1 MEATADA
8 NLPQR
13 VGRYDVL
20 GRLETGGMAEIL
32 LGQLR
37 GPSGFEAP
45 VVIKRILPHLA
56 RDPSFEKMFLDEARI
71 AAGVR
76 HPNVVHVHELGREND
91 DLFLVMEY
99 LEGEPVMGVLR
110 RAASRGIRVDPMVS
124 AHVLAETAAGL
135 HAAHELKDPDGELR
149 NVVHRDVSP
158 SNIFVTYEGHVKI
171 LDFGIAKAADRMTKT
186 DAGLIKGKFAY
197 MSPEQCRGEPLDRRS
212 DVFGLGI
219 VLYEM
224 LTGRR
229 LFQRRTQAATIRA
242 VLEHEIAPPSELAP
256 GIPEELER
264 ICMKALSRSRRRRYP
279 TAAQMRSDLKK
290 VLAGAYEDGSP
301 EERLYDLMQRLF
313 TDRIEQKGEM
323 LRRVERGE
331 EVGVLPPTMA
341 DIEIELPNAESVAAG
356 QMTSGVMRRTT
367 TGTATRRWALAGA
380 ISGVVALAA
389 AIFLGVSVFG
399 GEDATPQPSPETAP
413 AVAAEAPGVV
423 SVAVASLPAGAEVV
437 VDGEV
442 RGVTP
447 TTLVLDRRATPV
459 DVELRAEG
467 YITGTERLIPDV
479 DQRLR
484 VTLAPAPPPIALT
497 EGEAEEEAASA
508 ADQTPTMAAP
518 MRRRR
523 SMRGMTAAMTSGDR
537 DFRRWD

>member
-1 MEATADA
+1 MEATAEA

-76 HPNVVHVHELGREND
+76 HPNVVHVHELGQEND

-99 LEGEPVMGVLR
+99 LEGEPVMGILR
-110 RAASRGIRVDPMVS
+110 RAASRGIRVDPMVC
-124 AHVLAETAAGL
+124 AHVIAETSAGL

-158 SNIFVTYEGHVKI
+158 SNVFITYDGHVKI

-242 VLEHEIAPPSELAP
+242 VLEHEIAPPSEFAP
-256 GIPEELER
+256 DIPEELER
-264 ICMKALSRSRRRRYP
+264 ICLKALSRSRRRRYP
-279 TAAQMRSDLKK
+279 TAAQMRADLKK

-301 EERLYDLMQRLF
+301 EERLHDLMQRLF
-313 TDRIEQKGEM
+313 SDRIEEKGEM

-331 EVGVLPPTMA
+331 QVGVLPPTMA
-341 DIEIELPNAESVAAG
+341 DIEIELPNAESVVA
-356 QMTSGVMRRTT
+356 QMTSGVMLRS
-367 TGTATRRWALAGA
+367 GTSSATRRWAFAGA
-380 ISGVVALAA
+380 LSGAVALAA
-389 AIFLGVSVFG
+389 AIALSFMFFG
-399 GEDATPQPSPETAP
+399 TGDDEDGESTAAGGATETTAP
-413 AVAAEAPGVV
+413 APSTVSV
-423 SVAVASLPAGAEVV
+423 SVASIPSGAEVV
-437 VDGEV
+437 VGGDV

-447 TTLVLDRRATPV
+447 TTLMLDRSATPI
-459 DVELRAEG
+459 DIELRADG
-467 YITGTERLIPDV
+467 RVTSTERLIPDV

-484 VTLAPAPPPIALT
+484 VTLEEEPPPIAPPV
-497 EGEAEEEAASA
+497 AEEEEEP
-508 ADQTPTMAAP
+508 TPTP
-518 MRRRR
+518 QMRRRPR
-523 SMRGMTAAMTSGDR
+523 MRGMSSAMSSGDR

>member
-1 MEATADA
+1 MEASAEA

-32 LGQLR
+32 LGQLS

-56 RDPSFEKMFLDEARI
+56 RDPMFVKMFLDEARI

-76 HPNVVHVHELGREND
+76 HPNVVHVHELGREED

-99 LEGEPVMGVLR
+99 LEGEPVIGMLR
-110 RAASRGIRVDPMVS
+110 RAASRGIRVDAMVC
-124 AHVLAETAAGL
+124 AHVIAETSAGL
-135 HAAHELKDPDGELR
+135 HAAHELKDPEGELR
-149 NVVHRDVSP
+149 EVVHRDVSP
-158 SNIFVTYEGHVKI
+158 SNVFITYDGHVKI

-186 DAGLIKGKFAY
+186 DAGQIKGKFAY
-197 MSPEQCRGEPLDRRS
+197 MSPEQCRGEVLDRRS

-224 LTGRR
+224 LTARR

-242 VLEHEIAPPSELAP
+242 VLEHEIVPPSELAP
-256 GIPEELER
+256 NVPAELDR

-279 TAAQMRSDLKK
+279 TAAQMRADLKK

-301 EERLYDLMQRLF
+301 EERLLDMMQRLF
-313 TDRIEQKGEM
+313 TDRIEEKGEM

-331 EVGVLPPTMA
+331 QVGILPPTMA
-341 DIEIELPNAESVAAG
+341 DIEIELPVADSAAAG
-356 QMTSGVMRRTT
+356 TGV
-367 TGTATRRWALAGA
+367 GLDA
-380 ISGVVALAA
+380 SGVVMRTGTSWATKKWAA
-389 AIFLGVSVFG
+389 AGALSGLVALGAAGFLFLSIYGLSAGPDDVTVETGS
-399 GEDATPQPSPETAP
+399 TPAESET
-413 AVAAEAPGVV
+413 
-423 SVAVASLPAGAEVV
+423 VAVSFASTPPGAELV

-442 RGVTP
+442 RGLTP
-447 TTLVLDRRATPV
+447 TTLTVPRSATPV
-459 DVELRAEG
+459 DVALRLDGHQTA
-467 YITGTERLIPDV
+467 TERIVPDV

-484 VTLAPAPPPIALT
+484 VRLDPEPA
-497 EGEAEEEAASA
+497 AEDEPTAARGDEERGSMSSS
-508 ADQTPTMAAP
+508 Q
-518 MRRRR
+518 MRRRPR
-523 SMRGMTAAMTSGDR
+523 MQSMSGDMADMGR

>member
-1 MEATADA
+1 MEATAEA

-56 RDPSFEKMFLDEARI
+56 RDSTFEKMFLDEARI

-76 HPNVVHVHELGREND
+76 HPNVVHVHELGREDD

-110 RAASRGIRVDPMVS
+110 RAASRGIRVDPMVC
-124 AHVLAETAAGL
+124 AHVIAETAAGL

-149 NVVHRDVSP
+149 DVVHRDVSP
-158 SNIFVTYEGHVKI
+158 SNVFVTYDGLVKI

-197 MSPEQCRGEPLDRRS
+197 MSPEQCRGELLDRRS
-212 DVFGLGI
+212 DVFSLGI

-224 LTGRR
+224 LTARR

-242 VLEHEIAPPSELAP
+242 VLEHEIAPPSEFAP
-256 GIPEELER
+256 DIPEELDR
-264 ICMKALSRSRRRRYP
+264 VCLKALSRSRRRRYP
-279 TAAQMRSDLKK
+279 TAAQMRADLKK
-290 VLAGAYEDGSP
+290 VLASAYEDGSP
-301 EERLYDLMQRLF
+301 EERLHELMQRLF
-313 TDRIEQKGEM
+313 GDRIEEKDEM

-356 QMTSGVMRRTT
+356 QMTSGVMRRS
-367 TGTATRRWALAGA
+367 GTSSATRRWAFAGA
-380 ISGVVALAA
+380 LSGAVALVAA
-389 AIFLGVSVFG
+389 LFLLFMFFGGSREEPTQTPVADPPVAEEPRMVSVSL
-399 GEDATPQPSPETAP
+399 ASTPT
-413 AVAAEAPGVV
+413 
-423 SVAVASLPAGAEVV
+423 GAEVMI
-437 VDGEV
+437 DGES

-447 TTLVLDRRATPV
+447 TTIVLERGADPV
-459 DVELRAEG
+459 DVELHAEG
-467 YITGTERLIPDV
+467 HLVTTERLIPDV

-484 VTLAPAPPPIALT
+484 VTLEEEPPPIVP
-497 EGEAEEEAASA
+497 EAREEE
-508 ADQTPTMAAP
+508 TPDPAP
-518 MRRRR
+518 TPRMRRRTR
-523 SMRGMTAAMTSGDR
+523 MRGMGSAMSSDR
-537 DFRRWD
+537 GFRRWD